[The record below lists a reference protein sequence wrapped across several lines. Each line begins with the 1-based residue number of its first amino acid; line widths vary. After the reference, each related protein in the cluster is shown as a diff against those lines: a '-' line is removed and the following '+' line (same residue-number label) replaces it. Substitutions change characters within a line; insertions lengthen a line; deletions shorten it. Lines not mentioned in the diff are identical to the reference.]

1 MKRHVFKMCITIR
14 VLISTLQFTTSLF
27 VSCNELKTVVVDIS
41 FRASECYC
49 LELLRKV
56 WDVISVRHSVHT
68 LILLQCLFP
77 VSFCSVLK
85 MEIQH
90 TKCDRVLISCSD
102 DLLSAND
109 WCVGVNLSAEMRHVK
124 FELCCRFVWTSLA
137 PAENSDLWFLNL
149 SYFVRAVSRTL
160 VLEFLSCRAS
170 PVGVLPDACWG
181 YGGQRSIFDQ
191 NLICLKTWTASPA
204 VSQIKPRFGQL
215 IVEEMKH

>member
-1 MKRHVFKMCITIR
+1 MKRHVLKMRLTISM
-14 VLISTLQFTTSLF
+14 LISRLQNTTSLF
-27 VSCNELKTVVVDIS
+27 LSCNMLKTVVVNVP
-41 FRASECYC
+41 FRGGECYC

-85 MEIQH
+85 MEIEH
-90 TKCDRVLISCSD
+90 TKCDRVISSCSD

-109 WCVGVNLSAEMRHVK
+109 WCVGVSLSAEIRHVK
-124 FELCCRFVWTSLA
+124 FGLCCRFVWKSLP

-160 VLEFLSCRAS
+160 VLEFLMCRVS
-170 PVGVLPDACWG
+170 PVGVLTDACWG

-191 NLICLKTWTASPA
+191 NQICLKTWTASPA
-204 VSQIKPRFGQL
+204 ISQIKPTFGQL